1 MVQIAPSKTPVSKTP
16 KSNKEATP
24 RNLKMVS
31 LDFFGAQPKKSKKVI
46 QTPVVQQP
54 QKQPIRNIALE
65 RLAKKA
71 EERDNQ
77 LLQSGKGKKISS
89 INRVNY

>member
-31 LDFFGAQPKKSKKVI
+31 IDFFGAQTTKSKKVS
-46 QTPVVQQP
+46 QHQGTPVAQQP
-54 QKQPIRNIALE
+54 KQPTRNTALE

-77 LLQSGKGKKISS
+77 LMQSSKG
-89 INRVNY
+89 